1 MHGRTLSAGKYEA
14 RLARDGAD
22 LAQAMALRNLSFR
35 QGRTANQDGDAFDDA
50 CLQILIVDKTTN
62 RLVCCYRVLMLDSA
76 RDLARS
82 YSAQF
87 YDLSRLAGFGGPMVE
102 LGRFCV
108 HPDHPDADILRLAW
122 GALARLVDAT
132 QSTLLFGCSSFEGA
146 QNSGHD
152 PALVHL
158 RAAHLAPDQWRPL
171 RLAPRINDYA
181 ARLAGQ
187 TPDLHAALR
196 AMPPLLRTYLAMG
209 GWVSDHAVVDTD
221 LDTLHVFTAVEI
233 AKIPPAR
240 AMALRAIA
248 G

>member
-1 MHGRTLSAGKYEA
+1 MREISTGKYRA
-14 RLARDGAD
+14 KLAHDAAD
-22 LAQAMALRNLSFR
+22 LSQAMALRALVFR
-35 QGRTANQDGDAFDDA
+35 HGSIGPPDGDRFDTA
-50 CLQILIVDKTTN
+50 CDHVLIHDTASG
-62 RLVCCYRVLMLDSA
+62 RLVCCYRVMLLPQSG
-76 RDLARS
+76 DLARS

-87 YDLSRLAGFGGPMVE
+87 YDLSRLERFRGPMLE

-108 HPDHPDADILRLAW
+108 NPAHTDADILRLAW
-122 GALARLVDAT
+122 GALAQMVDA
-132 QSTLLFGCSSFEGA
+132 SGCTLLFGCSSFEGA

-171 RLAPRINDYA
+171 RLAPQIDDYA

-187 TPDLHAALR
+187 TPDLHAAIR

-233 AKIPPAR
+233 AKIPAAR
-240 AMALRAIA
+240 ARALRAIA